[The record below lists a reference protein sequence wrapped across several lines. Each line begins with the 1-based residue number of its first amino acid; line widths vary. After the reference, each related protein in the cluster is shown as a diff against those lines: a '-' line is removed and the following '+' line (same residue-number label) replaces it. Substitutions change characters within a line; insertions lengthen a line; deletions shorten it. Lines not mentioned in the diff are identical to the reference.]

1 LAAAGVVAGT
11 IGAAGGITSLVSYS
25 ALLAVGV
32 PPLPATVSNLV
43 ASVAC
48 WPGSA
53 LTSRR
58 ELAGTRYLLFR
69 VLPIAAIAAG
79 VGSMLLLSTPAGV
92 FSRVVPFLIALA
104 SLTLLSQPWL
114 TAGAAHNAS
123 QTRPLAWLLVTL
135 VSIYA
140 GYFGAGSGIMLL
152 AILLVLFDDR
162 LPEANAIKNMLVGV
176 TSLAAAVIFV
186 CAHPVDWAV
195 VAPLAIGLFGGSM
208 IGPVV
213 ARRLPARIVRW
224 AVAALGL
231 ALATEL
237 WLNPV

>member
-1 LAAAGVVAGT
+1 M
-11 IGAAGGITSLVSYS
+11 SYS

-32 PPLPATVSNLV
+32 PPLPATVANLV
-43 ASVAC
+43 AAVAC

-58 ELAGTRYLLFR
+58 ELTGTRHSLVR
-69 VLPIAAIAAG
+69 MLPVAAAAAA
-79 VGSMLLLSTPAGV
+79 VGAVLLLVTPPGV
-92 FSRVVPFLIALA
+92 FSRVVPFLIAVA

-114 TAGAAHNAS
+114 TARAAYYAGL
-123 QTRPLAWLLVTL
+123 TRLLAWPLVTP

-162 LPEANAIKNMLVGV
+162 LPEANALKNMLVGV
-176 TSLAAAVIFV
+176 TCLAAAVIFV
-186 CAHPVDWAV
+186 FVHPVDWAAV
-195 VAPLAIGLFGGSM
+195 TPLAIGLFGGST

-213 ARRLPARIVRW
+213 ARRLPARTVRL

-231 ALATEL
+231 ALATWL
-237 WLNPV
+237 WLNPA